1 MKIIIGDLNIDV
13 VSLSVTDSEL
23 VIQTLDTINPYEVMP
38 LIGIQDTLVCVDDG
52 GNISQTFEGDFS
64 SHCIVL
70 KDGYVFYH
78 IPLPS
83 PLEKAEKR
91 IKELSDALTNI
102 ELALCEIYESMEV

>member
-1 MKIIIGDLNIDV
+1 
-13 VSLSVTDSEL
+13 
-23 VIQTLDTINPYEVMP
+23 
-38 LIGIQDTLVCVDDG
+38 
-52 GNISQTFEGDFS
+52 
-64 SHCIVL
+64 
-70 KDGYVFYH
+70 VFYN